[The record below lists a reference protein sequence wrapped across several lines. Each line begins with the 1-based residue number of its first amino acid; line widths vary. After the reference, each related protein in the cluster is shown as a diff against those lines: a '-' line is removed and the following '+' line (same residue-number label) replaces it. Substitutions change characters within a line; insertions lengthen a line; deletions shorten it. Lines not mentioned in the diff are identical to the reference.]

1 MRFCHQINNMDA
13 VVATNNQHKLAE
25 IRAYL
30 NGKFDNIYSLKDCG
44 INIDIEENGTTFLEN
59 SLIKASTISKLTGK
73 VSIAD
78 DSGLCVDALNGDPG
92 VYSARFAGD
101 PCNDK
106 NNNEKL
112 LKVMKDV
119 KDYEK
124 RSAHYTS
131 VIVIYYPDGHYVYG
145 EGKVEGHMLTEY
157 VGDGGFGYDP
167 LFYCDEIKKTFAQ
180 ITMEEKN
187 KVSHRARALEDV
199 LKKL

>member
-1 MRFCHQINNMDA
+1 MDA
-13 VVATNNQHKLAE
+13 IVATNNQHKLNE

-30 NGKFDNIYSLKDCG
+30 QGKFDNIYSLKDVG
-44 INIDIEENGTTFLEN
+44 INIDIEETGTTFLEN

-73 VSIAD
+73 VAIAD
-78 DSGLCVDALNGDPG
+78 DSGLCVDALNGEPG

-101 PCNDK
+101 PCNDE
-106 NNNEKL
+106 NNNQKL
-112 LKVMKDV
+112 LKVLKDKNV
-119 KDYEK
+119 SSYED

-131 VIVIYYPDGHYVYG
+131 VIVIYYPDGHYVSG
-145 EGKVEGHMLTEY
+145 EGKVDGHILNEY
-157 VGDGGFGYDP
+157 VGNGGFGYDP

>member
-1 MRFCHQINNMDA
+1 MDA
-13 VVATNNQHKLAE
+13 IVATNNKHKLEE
-25 IRAYL
+25 IRLYL
-30 NGKFDNIYSLKDCG
+30 KNHFDNIYSLKDCN
-44 INIDIEENGTTFLEN
+44 IDIDIEETGTTFLEN
-59 SLIKASTISKLTGK
+59 SIIKAKTIADMTNK
-73 VSIAD
+73 VAIAD

-92 VYSARFAGD
+92 VYSARFAGE
-101 PCNDK
+101 PCNDQ

-112 LKVMKDV
+112 LKVLKDKNV
-119 KDYEK
+119 FEHEK

-131 VIVIYYPDGHYVYG
+131 VVVVYYPDGKYIFG
-145 EGKVEGHMLTEY
+145 EGKVEGHILDHY

-180 ITMEEKN
+180 ITMDEKN